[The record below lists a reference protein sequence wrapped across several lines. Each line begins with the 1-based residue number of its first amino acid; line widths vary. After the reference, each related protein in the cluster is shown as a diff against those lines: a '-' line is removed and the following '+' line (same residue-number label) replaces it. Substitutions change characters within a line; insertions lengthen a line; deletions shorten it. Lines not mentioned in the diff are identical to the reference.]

1 MNESTT
7 SDLSQGKLWNRVPAQ
22 PEETQVFE
30 QRVSTLSAIS
40 GSLIGT
46 EYIREHLAQE
56 QALKIHGGCSGN
68 FVEAFKIDGRA
79 KFGIAGTTDWNVDVK
94 AKLFQGRK
102 CYTSPN
108 EAHTELVRR
117 VKGYSYMSIRRGRDP
132 GLTEQDLVM
141 RTMKLTWG
149 VGTSYNSLMNSLQQ
163 AELLIEEKA
172 SAWLVQPALSV
183 CTVIQPE
190 VIPPDRTSSRPK
202 VFCSKCGKRG
212 HFGRDCTLVN
222 KDTICEKCD
231 KRGHLAEACRQY
243 TFNDVNGKQLLE
255 VTMNKNGMGLRIS
268 TTNQE
273 GKMATWESGLKEILE
288 MLQRK
293 RAGVEKGL
301 ATKAA
306 NRGTERSDFTTGM
319 HDGKAS
325 ETTEKE
331 QDRIYRIMTEELNA
345 SDERHLILNANIN
358 GMNAEVI
365 LDEGA
370 QACCMSLQEARRL
383 KIGIT
388 SGRRSLKGLGDH
400 TTHAWLSEPTSF
412 QLGTKKIQL
421 LFHILSTPS
430 PTLISI
436 GAQRSLG
443 IDKLLSQNKLKY
455 V

>member
-1 MNESTT
+1 
-7 SDLSQGKLWNRVPAQ
+7 
-22 PEETQVFE
+22 
-30 QRVSTLSAIS
+30 
-40 GSLIGT
+40 
-46 EYIREHLAQE
+46 
-56 QALKIHGGCSGN
+56 
-68 FVEAFKIDGRA
+68 
-79 KFGIAGTTDWNVDVK
+79 
-94 AKLFQGRK
+94 
-102 CYTSPN
+102 
-108 EAHTELVRR
+108 
-117 VKGYSYMSIRRGRDP
+117 
-132 GLTEQDLVM
+132 
-141 RTMKLTWG
+141 
-149 VGTSYNSLMNSLQQ
+149 
-163 AELLIEEKA
+163 
-172 SAWLVQPALSV
+172 
-183 CTVIQPE
+183 
-190 VIPPDRTSSRPK
+190 
-202 VFCSKCGKRG
+202 
-212 HFGRDCTLVN
+212 
-222 KDTICEKCD
+222 
-231 KRGHLAEACRQY
+231 
-243 TFNDVNGKQLLE
+243 
-255 VTMNKNGMGLRIS
+255 MNKNGMGLRIS

-443 IDKLLSQNKLKY
+443 IDKLLSQNKLMIGDEDITNLIIPASRSIVTGRFDRRGTKFKMVFSIADGAKGFEHQFMATSIFY
-455 V
+455 